1 MNMYE
6 IEERTPEIMNVLLKI
21 WEDSV
26 RTTHD
31 FLSGKEIDQI
41 KEYVPQ
47 ALSDVAHLIVAE
59 DESGK
64 MIALWELKT
73 NAWKCYSFCLQNA
86 GKVLENNCYNTV
98 LKIMEYKNLL

>member
-64 MIALWELKT
+64 PTLGNVIP
-73 NAWKCYSFCLQNA
+73 FCLQNA

>member
-31 FLSGKEIDQI
+31 FFRVKR
-41 KEYVPQ
+41 
-47 ALSDVAHLIVAE
+47 
-59 DESGK
+59 
-64 MIALWELKT
+64 
-73 NAWKCYSFCLQNA
+73 
-86 GKVLENNCYNTV
+86 
-98 LKIMEYKNLL
+98 